1 MEKTRKA
8 KEESDR
14 NCKQALGNTVTLGN
28 ARRSTLTKV
37 HLSKSPIYIKK
48 NSLLYIMFIN
58 AQRMNEA
65 IGGKKI

>member
-48 NSLLYIMFIN
+48 IAYCTSCSLMHK
-58 AQRMNEA
+58 E
-65 IGGKKI
+65 